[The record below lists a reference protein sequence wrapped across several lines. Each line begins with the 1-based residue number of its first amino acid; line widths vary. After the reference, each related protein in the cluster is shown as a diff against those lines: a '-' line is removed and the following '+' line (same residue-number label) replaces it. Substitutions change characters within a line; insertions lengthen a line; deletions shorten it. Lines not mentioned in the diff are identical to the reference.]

1 MGRFAASV
9 KMNVIRL
16 QADVNRKV
24 YKIARELFT
33 KIVNFTPSPTNP
45 GVYAAGHLA
54 NQWYP
59 ESGDYFSEEL
69 SSDTSPTGSGSLA
82 RIQSLSGV
90 EFYQQDGKLTLTNN
104 LSYAYRA
111 EVLGWPAPEWSG
123 KSGADG
129 QGGPYRMV
137 RRSIQAIAA
146 KYG

>member
-45 GVYAAGHLA
+45 GPYAAGHLV

-59 ESGDYFSEEL
+59 DSGDNFSDEL
-69 SSDTSPTGSGSLA
+69 SSDTDSMGSGSLM

-90 EFYQQDGKLTLTNN
+90 EFYQKDGKLTLTNN

-111 EVLGWPAPEWSG
+111 EALGWPREDGWSG
-123 KSGADG
+123 TI
-129 QGGPYRMV
+129 GPYRMV
-137 RRSIQAIAA
+137 ARSIQAIAA